1 MNSPQLDAFQP
12 PPHIAVTGGSGFVGR
27 HLIARLVGDG
37 KKVTCVSRQ
46 PTAITGSSH
55 IQIADYLNTGA
66 LTQALSGADI
76 IVHLAA
82 RAHIM
87 KDTASSPALE
97 FRRAN
102 LESTMAMAKA
112 SASVGIKRFVF
123 VSSIGV
129 NGNRS
134 TIPFKYSD
142 VPRPKELYAISKF
155 EAETSLRKFS
165 VDTGLPLVIVRPPLV
180 YGPGCPGNF
189 ARLLR
194 IIHQFLPLPLASI
207 KNRRS
212 FISIRSLT
220 DFLSLCIT
228 HPAAVNETFL
238 VSDGND
244 VSTPE
249 LVRLIANAM
258 GKRPNL
264 WPFPTTMMKL
274 ASQLVGRASIYDRL
288 AGDLQIDIE
297 HTCKVLGWRPVQAIE
312 EGIFEMVQAFMK
324 DQR

>member
-1 MNSPQLDAFQP
+1 MNSSLDERSQTPA
-12 PPHIAVTGGSGFVGR
+12 HIAVTGGSGFIGR
-27 HLIARLVGDG
+27 HLIPRLLRDG
-37 KKVTCVSRQ
+37 NSVTCVSRQ
-46 PTAITGSSH
+46 PTTITGSSH
-55 IQIADYLNTGA
+55 IQIADYLDVST
-66 LTQALSGADI
+66 LTRGLSGADVV
-76 IVHLAA
+76 VHLAA
-82 RAHIM
+82 RAHVM

-97 FRRAN
+97 FRKAN
-102 LESTMAMAKA
+102 LESTMALAKA

-142 VPRPKELYAISKF
+142 TPRPTELYAISKC
-155 EAETSLRKFS
+155 EAEISLKKFS
-165 VDTGLPLVIVRPPLV
+165 IDTGLPIVVVRPPLV
-180 YGPGCPGNF
+180 YGPDCPGNF
-189 ARLLR
+189 ARLLQ
-194 IIHQFLPLPLASI
+194 IIHQCLPLPLASI

-238 VSDGND
+238 VSDDND

-249 LVRLIANAM
+249 LVRLIAKAM
-258 GKRPNL
+258 GKNPNL
-264 WPFPTTMMKL
+264 WPFPATMMKL
-274 ASQLVGRASIYDRL
+274 AAQLVGSASIYDRL

-297 HTCKVLGWRPVQAIE
+297 HTRKVLGWRPVQAVE
-312 EGIFEMVQAFMK
+312 EGILEMVQAFMK
-324 DQR
+324 VQR